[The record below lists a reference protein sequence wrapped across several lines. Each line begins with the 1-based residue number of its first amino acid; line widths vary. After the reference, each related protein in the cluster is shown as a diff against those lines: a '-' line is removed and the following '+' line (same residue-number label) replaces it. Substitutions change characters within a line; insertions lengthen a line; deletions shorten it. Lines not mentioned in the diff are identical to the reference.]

1 MTPVTTVKIVLVTGA
16 DLDNPASIRTSPP
29 SMEAPAN

>member
-1 MTPVTTVKIVLVTGA
+1 MTPATTVKIVLVTGT

-29 SMEAPAN
+29 TVEAPAN